1 MLGTTGGTTGPYRPY
16 FEPLTCGNAVPSVR
30 FELTLDGF

>member
-1 MLGTTGGTTGPYRPY
+1 MRTICVRPGFRDVRY
-16 FEPLTCGNAVPSVR
+16 CLKTYSDLVPSVR